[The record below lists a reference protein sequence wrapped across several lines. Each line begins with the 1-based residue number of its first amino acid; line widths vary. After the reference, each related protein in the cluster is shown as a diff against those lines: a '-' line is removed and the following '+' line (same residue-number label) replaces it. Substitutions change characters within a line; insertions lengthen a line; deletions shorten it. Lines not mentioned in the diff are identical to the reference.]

1 MSQRGRLVASPIVTV
16 LWGVLTCAIA
26 VIMLTTGD
34 ADSLDNLQN
43 ITIIAASPFVLIII
57 ALMFAV
63 VKALGDDPLYLDQKN
78 QRKMV
83 LRVAR
88 EYRERENR
96 ELVKR
101 ALRTKNRREDVT
113 GTTAATAPH
122 APATADAEAAVEDST
137 AAQSY
142 VAEDLDG
149 LETMSVYDGEK
160 VVEVVDAEDIADYIN
175 NRNGEDASGRS

>member
-1 MSQRGRLVASPIVTV
+1 
-16 LWGVLTCAIA
+16 
-26 VIMLTTGD
+26 MLTTGD
-34 ADSLDNLQN
+34 ADSLDNLQS

-78 QRKMV
+78 QRRMV

-101 ALRTKNRREDVT
+101 ALRMKNRREE
-113 GTTAATAPH
+113 GAATTAASATH
-122 APATADAEAAVEDST
+122 AAATAEAEAAVEGSAD
-137 AAQSY
+137 AQSY
-142 VAEDLDG
+142 SIEDLDG

-160 VVEVVDAEDIADYIN
+160 VVEVVDAEDVADYIN
-175 NRNGEDASGRS
+175 NRNDEDADGRS